1 MGGTVAVVHA
11 AFPSFLYAIPTALP
25 RFSPAAFG
33 YATCAAGVAVR
44 GVLMGLDRV
53 GHGLVVTVGM
63 THAMIVLDQLSLGW
77 RGRVAV
83 REVSGVFAPG
93 SLTAVVGPNGAGKST
108 LLKGMLG
115 LVTPLR
121 GSVMLADD
129 LHGHVAA
136 LPQTNELDRAFPVS
150 VYDLVAMG
158 RWRYSGAW
166 RGLNDADHARIE
178 QALEQVGLSELRARM
193 IGTLSGGQLQ
203 RALFARLMLHDAR
216 LLMLDEPF
224 AAVDQHTTEA
234 LMQLLCRWH
243 TQGCTIVV
251 VLHDLELA
259 HKYFPQTLLLAR
271 QVVGWG
277 PTAEVLTPENLHRA
291 RYLCAGEHA

>member
-1 MGGTVAVVHA
+1 
-11 AFPSFLYAIPTALP
+11 
-25 RFSPAAFG
+25 
-33 YATCAAGVAVR
+33 
-44 GVLMGLDRV
+44 
-53 GHGLVVTVGM
+53 M
-63 THAMIVLDQLSLGW
+63 THAMIALDQLSLGW

-108 LLKGMLG
+108 LMKGILG

-129 LHGHVAA
+129 LHHQIAS

-158 RWRYSGAW
+158 CWRVNGAW
-166 RGLNDADHARIE
+166 RGLNGTDHARIE
-178 QALEQVGLSELRARM
+178 DALTQVGLSDLRARM

-203 RALFARLMLHDAR
+203 RALFARLMLHEAR

-243 TQGCTIVV
+243 AEGRTIVV

-271 QVVGWG
+271 QVVAWG
-277 PTAEVLTPENLHRA
+277 PTAEVLTPENLHLA
-291 RYLCAGEHA
+291 RHLCAGERA

>member
-1 MGGTVAVVHA
+1 
-11 AFPSFLYAIPTALP
+11 
-25 RFSPAAFG
+25 
-33 YATCAAGVAVR
+33 
-44 GVLMGLDRV
+44 
-53 GHGLVVTVGM
+53 M
-63 THAMIVLDQLSLGW
+63 THAMIALDRLSLGW

-83 REVSGVFAPG
+83 REVSGVFASG

-108 LLKGMLG
+108 LMKGMLG

-121 GSVMLADD
+121 GSVMLADH
-129 LHGHVAA
+129 LHHQIAS
-136 LPQTNELDRAFPVS
+136 LPQISELDRAFPVS
-150 VYDLVAMG
+150 VYDMVAMG
-158 RWRYSGAW
+158 RWRVSGAW
-166 RGLNDADHARIE
+166 CGLSDADHARIE
-178 QALEQVGLSELRARM
+178 AALAQVGLSDLRARM

-203 RALFARLMLHDAR
+203 RALFARLMLQEAR

-243 TQGCTIVV
+243 AEGCTIVV

-271 QVVGWG
+271 QLVGWG
-277 PTAEVLTPENLHRA
+277 PTAEVLTPENLHLA
-291 RYLCAGEHA
+291 RHLCAGDHA

>member
-1 MGGTVAVVHA
+1 
-11 AFPSFLYAIPTALP
+11 
-25 RFSPAAFG
+25 
-33 YATCAAGVAVR
+33 
-44 GVLMGLDRV
+44 
-53 GHGLVVTVGM
+53 M
-63 THAMIVLDQLSLGW
+63 THAMVALDRLSLGW

-108 LLKGMLG
+108 LMKGILG

-121 GSVMLADD
+121 GSVMLADH
-129 LHGHVAA
+129 LHHQIAS
-136 LPQTNELDRAFPVS
+136 LPQISELDRAFPVS

-158 RWRYSGAW
+158 RWRVSGAW
-166 RGLNDADHARIE
+166 RGLDDADHARIE
-178 QALEQVGLSELRARM
+178 EALAQVGLSDLRARM
-193 IGTLSGGQLQ
+193 IATLSGGQLQ

-243 TQGCTIVV
+243 VQGCTIVV

-271 QVVGWG
+271 QLVAWG
-277 PTAEVLTPENLHRA
+277 PTAEVLTPENLHLA
-291 RYLCAGEHA
+291 RHLCAGESA

>member
-1 MGGTVAVVHA
+1 
-11 AFPSFLYAIPTALP
+11 
-25 RFSPAAFG
+25 
-33 YATCAAGVAVR
+33 
-44 GVLMGLDRV
+44 
-53 GHGLVVTVGM
+53 
-63 THAMIVLDQLSLGW
+63 MIALDQLSLGW

-108 LLKGMLG
+108 LMKGILG

-129 LHGHVAA
+129 LHHQIAS

-158 RWRYSGAW
+158 CWRVSGAW
-166 RGLNDADHARIE
+166 RGLNGTDHARIE
-178 QALEQVGLSELRARM
+178 DALTQVGLSDLRARM

-203 RALFARLMLHDAR
+203 RALFARLMLHEAR

-243 TQGCTIVV
+243 AEGRTIVV

-271 QVVGWG
+271 QVVAWG
-277 PTAEVLTPENLHRA
+277 PTAEVLTPENLHLA
-291 RYLCAGEHA
+291 RHLCAGERA